1 MNGNLYTVDLQGDKD
16 EEFDGQ
22 HPTLVIQM
30 KEEERI
36 YMVIPFTSYTKER
49 WSKLKKHMC
58 CRVKSTNS
66 IARIDK
72 IEFINVD
79 DIGKPWKDAGEW
91 LEISKEDLEFVCNKA
106 LEYVKSSFNKGL
118 NEHNKYVEELTAL
131 KTEFEDVIVN
141 ENIANSNL
149 IRLNFE
155 NDDLIITISYS
166 DINKLSIN
174 DIYYLFNKAFENR
187 NYKATYDNKG
197 KQLLIKVEKTYKK
210 VLTIKDKYG
219 KVNATDR

>member
-1 MNGNLYTVDLQGDKD
+1 MKIVVGITGATGTIYAVRLLEVLKSMKD
-16 EEFDGQ
+16 VE
-22 HPTLVIQM
+22 TYLVM
-30 KEEERI
+30 
-36 YMVIPFTSYTKER
+36 
-49 WSKLKKHMC
+49 
-58 CRVKSTNS
+58 STWAIKN
-66 IARIDK
+66 
-72 IEFINVD
+72 
-79 DIGKPWKDAGEW
+79 
-91 LEISKEDLEFVCNKA
+91 LEIETDYT